1 MPGTITYDDLLKK
14 LNFDTQI
21 QSSSVS
27 NFSDD
32 STTATTSYVHSH
44 MPTGMLISFAG
55 SVAPDGWLLCDGS
68 QVSQTTYAKLYAVI
82 GNTYGTALDTSRNFV
97 LPDLR
102 GRNII
107 GTSGSYPLAQKRGS
121 ENVTLEVR
129 HLPSHSHTGT
139 TDSAG
144 SHSHTAT
151 DSGHNHLF
159 EDAYYCENNGPVNGP
174 NGRNNNIGSSST
186 DYDNSLYT
194 RYPITNTGYANITV
208 QSAGSHSHTF
218 TTSSVGLDNSFSIVQ
233 PYLAINYLIK
243 YI

>member
-14 LNFDTQI
+14 LNIDTQI

-32 STTATTSYVHSH
+32 STIATTSYVHSH

-55 SVAPDGWLLCDGS
+55 SVVPNGWLLCDGS
-68 QVSQTTYAKLYAVI
+68 NVSQTTYAKLYAVI

-102 GRNII
+102 GRNIV
-107 GTSGSYPLAQKRGS
+107 GTSGSYPLAQKQGS

-129 HLPSHSHTGT
+129 HLPSHSHSGT

-144 SHSHTAT
+144 SHNHTAT
-151 DSGHNHLF
+151 DSGHNHIY
-159 EDAYYCENNGPVNGP
+159 EDAYFAENTGLGQRVYGTGSTTDRDND
-174 NGRNNNIGSSST
+174 NI
-186 DYDNSLYT
+186 Y
-194 RYPITNTGYANITV
+194 RYPSPTTSNASANITV
-208 QSAGSHSHTF
+208 QSAGSHTHTF

>member
-21 QSSSVS
+21 QTSSVS

-32 STTATTSYVHSH
+32 STIATTSYVHSH

-68 QVSQTTYAKLYAVI
+68 QVSQTIYAKLYAVI

-102 GRNII
+102 GRNIV
-107 GTSGSYPLAQKRGS
+107 GTSGSYPLAQKQGS

-129 HLPSHSHTGT
+129 HLPTHSHTGT

-144 SHSHTAT
+144 SHNHTAT
-151 DSGHNHLF
+151 DSGHNHLY
-159 EDAYYCENNGPVNGP
+159 EDIYFTENRGQGQNLFGTG
-174 NGRNNNIGSSST
+174 SST
-186 DYDNSLYT
+186 DNDNDKYA
-194 RYPITNTGYANITV
+194 RNNYTNTGYANISV
-208 QSAGSHSHTF
+208 ESAGSHSHTF
-218 TTSSVGLDNSFSIVQ
+218 TTSSVGSGNSFSIIQ
-233 PYLAINYLIK
+233 PYIAINYLIK